1 MYINSNIRC
10 LNVGRKRN
18 STESVNYYYVYFG
31 GGGGVTTNFDFTNLQ
46 NESYVKILTVYKIY
60 FFFYKNE
67 KTFSFYTTLY
77 INKNFLK
84 SILYFY
90 FWFRES
96 HMTYESRYGYPWYII
111 YFGDSNKS

>member
-1 MYINSNIRC
+1 MW
-10 LNVGRKRN
+10 VGRETVRKVLIII
-18 STESVNYYYVYFG
+18 TYIL

-46 NESYVKILTVYKIY
+46 SESHVKITVYKIHV
-60 FFFYKNE
+60 FFYKNE
-67 KTFSFYTTLY
+67 RTFSFYTTLY

-96 HMTYESRYGYPWYII
+96 HVTYESRYGYPWYTI